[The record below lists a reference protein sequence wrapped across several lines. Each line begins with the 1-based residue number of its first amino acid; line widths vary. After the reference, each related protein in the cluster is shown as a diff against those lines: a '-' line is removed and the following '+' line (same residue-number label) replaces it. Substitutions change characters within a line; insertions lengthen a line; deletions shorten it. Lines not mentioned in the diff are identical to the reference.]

1 MAFMSV
7 FVAILLILAMLAT
20 LGVLFFGLFSMAR
33 GGDFNR
39 RNSNKLM
46 RARIICQA
54 VALALFALLM
64 VIMGKT

>member
-1 MAFMSV
+1 MSGFMIV
-7 FVAILLILAMLAT
+7 LLVLAMVAT

-33 GGDFNR
+33 GGEFNQ

-46 RARIICQA
+46 RARIVCQV
-54 VALALFALLM
+54 VALAIFALLM